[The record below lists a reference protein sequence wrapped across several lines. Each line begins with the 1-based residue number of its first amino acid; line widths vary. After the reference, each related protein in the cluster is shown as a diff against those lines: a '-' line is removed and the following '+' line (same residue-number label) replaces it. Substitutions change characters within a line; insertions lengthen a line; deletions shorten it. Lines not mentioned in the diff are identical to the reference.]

1 MADTD
6 FVNRVLEFCY
16 YTQSHRIHK
25 SANTNYVLYTQVIN
39 AIKKAL
45 ENNTSENN
53 SGDYNYYYSR
63 ETITASIA
71 GKAIDST
78 SGNINYNAD
87 LFDKLGKFINEFSG
101 APDKRYFLK
110 ESVKSCRTTE
120 SSLIALL
127 LWFDS
132 KYSLSEKH
140 YLLDYLMYDGKRVCE
155 SEEKTN
161 ELEDESCEAEKEE
174 YCYNTWLNDNIDECI
189 DWRFFYRS
197 LAIISKDKVGDKN
210 IAAMINTFLGYI
222 NVKKQIED
230 DWTVESLFRLFNA
243 EGQSIRERYRIAS
256 YLKTLFDIDFN
267 LPSRWSYI
275 PTFPFPKCVDT
286 EKSFYYFDVNEA
298 NKYCCDV
305 FKQKYERD
313 ILLEIMNSTYTFDE
327 YCDGCEFTWESH
339 IENISI
345 SEDEELEVVLVPKET
360 LTDVITTDNK
370 YKLDDNGLD
379 ALLIYDYVKYNDGEV
394 CNHVHGSKLVK
405 VSW

>member
-16 YTQSHRIHK
+16 YTQNHRIHK
-25 SANTNYVLYTQVIN
+25 STNTNYVLYTQVIN

-45 ENNTSENN
+45 GDNIYKNN
-53 SGDYNYYYSR
+53 SDDYNYYYSR
-63 ETITASIA
+63 ETITARIA
-71 GKAIDST
+71 GNAIDST
-78 SGNINYNAD
+78 NGNINYNAK
-87 LFDKLGKFINEFSG
+87 LFDKLGKFINEFSD
-101 APDKRYFLK
+101 ALDKRKFLK
-110 ESVKSCRTTE
+110 DSVKSCDTTE

-127 LWFDS
+127 LWS
-132 KYSLSEKH
+132 NPKYSLSEKH
-140 YLLDYLMYDGKRVCE
+140 YLLDYLMYGGKRVCE

-161 ELEDESCEAEKEE
+161 EPEDGSCEAEKEE
-174 YCYNTWLNDNIDECI
+174 YCYDTWLEDNISECT

-197 LAIISKDKVGDKN
+197 LAIISKDKAGDVK
-210 IAAMINTFLGYI
+210 IADMINTYLVHI
-222 NVKKQIED
+222 NSDKKIED
-230 DWTVESLFRLFNA
+230 DWSVESLFRLFNT

-313 ILLEIMNSTYTFDE
+313 ILLEIMNSTFTFDE
-327 YCDGCEFTWESH
+327 YCDGYESTWESH

-360 LTDVITTDNK
+360 LIDVITTDNK

-379 ALLIYDYVKYNDGEV
+379 ALLIYDYIKYNDGEV
-394 CNHVHGSKLVK
+394 GNHVHGSKLVK